1 MAMVTVIKLPF
12 GADETWDET
21 VLDETW
27 DETVLDETWD
37 ETVL

>member
-21 VLDETW
+21 VIKLPFGADETW
-27 DETVLDETWD
+27 DETVL
-37 ETVL
+37 